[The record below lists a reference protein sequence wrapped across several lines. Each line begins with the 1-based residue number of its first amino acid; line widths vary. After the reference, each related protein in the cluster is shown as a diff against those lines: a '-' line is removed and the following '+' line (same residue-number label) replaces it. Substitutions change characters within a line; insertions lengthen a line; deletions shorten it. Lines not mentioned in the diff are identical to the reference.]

1 MNVGDVLTAETVA
14 SANAFAKTGDW
25 INWAILILMSF
36 FTLKDLIAPH
46 VRPKRKFFK
55 KLFYKSEYVVTSRV
69 LEILGYPPEKYGE
82 FRRKVDLVRKDDS
95 VGTLV
100 QILADNTIYNE
111 NIK

>member
-55 KLFYKSEYVVTSRV
+55 
-69 LEILGYPPEKYGE
+69 
-82 FRRKVDLVRKDDS
+82 
-95 VGTLV
+95 
-100 QILADNTIYNE
+100 
-111 NIK
+111 